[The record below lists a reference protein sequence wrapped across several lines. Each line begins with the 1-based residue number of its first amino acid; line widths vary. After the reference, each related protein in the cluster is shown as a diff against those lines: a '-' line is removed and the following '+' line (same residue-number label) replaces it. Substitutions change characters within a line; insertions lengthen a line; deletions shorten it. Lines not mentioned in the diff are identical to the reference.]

1 MSRARSE
8 ELGTKPIGPLLIKQ
22 AVPASIGILVMSL
35 NILVDTIFVGNWIG
49 PIAIAAINV
58 VLPVSFFIA
67 ALGMAIGIGGSS
79 IISRALG
86 AEDKQKALKT
96 FGNQISL
103 TILVTCTM
111 VLLGLW
117 FRDSLI
123 PAFGGKQSIFEPAKI
138 YYTIVLYGVPFLALC
153 MMGNTVIRA
162 EGKPRHAM
170 IAMIIPSIGNLVLDY
185 IFIYILDWGMMGAA
199 WATTAGYLL
208 CFSYIF
214 YFFLSPHSELKPRW
228 ADLKFERSILK
239 EMGALGFVTLA
250 RQAVTSITYL
260 LVNNILFN
268 LGGAAMVAVYAIIGR
283 MLMFAL
289 FPVFGVTQGFLPI
302 AGFNFGAGKFERVK
316 KSIYTAITY
325 ASVVASLVFVLLMVF
340 PESIVDLFLSDR
352 VDLSAEDQ
360 ATNAFVRENAPTAMR
375 WVFAATP
382 IIALQ
387 LIGAAYFQAVGK
399 ALPALLLTLSRQGF
413 FFIPLVLILPLYY
426 GATGVWVSFSLAD
439 VLATIL
445 TAFYLQFELKRLVQ
459 KSA

>member
-426 GATGVWVSFSLAD
+426 STTGVWVSFSLAD
-439 VLATIL
+439 VLATIV
-445 TAFYLQFELKRLVQ
+445 TAFYLQFELKRLVR